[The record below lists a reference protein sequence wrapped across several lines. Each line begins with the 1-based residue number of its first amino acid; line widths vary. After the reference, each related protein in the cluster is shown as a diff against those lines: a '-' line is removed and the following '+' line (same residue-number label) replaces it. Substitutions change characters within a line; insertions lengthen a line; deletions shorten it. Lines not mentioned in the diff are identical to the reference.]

1 MHKIDMVN
9 ILIYIYITYIYLR
22 TKDLAIV
29 SILMIWHS
37 FEVRFESRFSIA
49 HNLVYE

>member
-1 MHKIDMVN
+1 MHKIDE
-9 ILIYIYITYIYLR
+9 IWGEYIKYLQLL

-37 FEVRFESRFSIA
+37 FEVRFESRFNIA